1 MKYLVCGEA
10 LIDLIHDESN
20 TWKAHQGGG
29 PFNTAIA
36 LAKLGESVAFLG
48 RLSGDSWGRSLEN
61 ALLAAGVLP
70 ERIVPAA
77 EPTSLAVV
85 EVSDNGKAD
94 YTFYLSDTSNFA
106 WRTNELP
113 ASLND
118 YHLLHIGTL
127 ALVIEPSNEILLE
140 WVKRCQ
146 DESLIMIDLNARP
159 SVISD
164 SSNYLAL
171 IKPWLSIADVVKA
184 SDDDLKFLYPD
195 LTWQAAV
202 AEIFSQSHVS
212 LFAITVG
219 AAGAH
224 LVTKEVSVS
233 AAAPKVPVIDT
244 VGAGDTFSA
253 GLISKLAA
261 SNLIEKNQLQNASTS
276 QLQSALEFA
285 VAAAALSCTKP
296 GAQSPTRAE
305 VESLL
310 NDN

>member
-1 MKYLVCGEA
+1 MNYLVCGEA

-20 TWKAHQGGG
+20 NWKAHQGGG

-36 LAKLGESVAFLG
+36 LARLGESVGFLG

-61 ALLAAGVLP
+61 ALLTAGVSP
-70 ERIVPAA
+70 EQIVLAA

-85 EVSDNGKAD
+85 EVSDKGKAD

-106 WRTNELP
+106 WKSTELP
-113 ASLND
+113 ASLNG

-127 ALVIEPSNEILLE
+127 ALVIEPSSQILLE
-140 WVKRCQ
+140 WVKQ
-146 DESLIMIDLNARP
+146 HQQEVIIMIDLNVRP

-164 SSNYLAL
+164 ASHYLAL
-171 IKPWLSIADVVKA
+171 IKPWLSVADVIKA

-195 LTWQAAV
+195 LTWREAV
-202 AEIFSQSHVS
+202 AEIFSGSGVS
-212 LFAITVG
+212 LFAVTAG
-219 AAGAH
+219 ATGAH

-233 AAAPKVPVIDT
+233 AAAPHVSVIDT

-261 SNLIEKNQLQNASTS
+261 SDLIQRNQLQNASAA

-285 VAAAALSCTKP
+285 VAASALSCTKP
-296 GAQSPTRAE
+296 GAQSPTKAE

-310 NDN
+310 NDS

>member
-20 TWKAHQGGG
+20 TWIAHQGGG

-36 LAKLGESVAFLG
+36 LARLGESVAFLG

-94 YTFYLSDTSNFA
+94 YTFYLSGTSNFA
-106 WRTNELP
+106 WKSTELP
-113 ASLND
+113 ASLD
-118 YHLLHIGTL
+118 GYQLLHIGTL
-127 ALVIEPSNEILLE
+127 ALVVEPSNEILFE
-140 WVKRCQ
+140 WLKRCQ
-146 DESLIMIDLNARP
+146 DEALIMIDLNARP

-164 SSNYLAL
+164 ASNYLAL
-171 IKPWLSIADVVKA
+171 IKPWLSIADVIKA

-202 AEIFSQSHVS
+202 AEIFSQSRVS
-212 LFAITVG
+212 LFAITAG

-224 LVTKEVSVS
+224 LVTREVLVS
-233 AAAPKVPVIDT
+233 AAAPKVPVFDT

-253 GLISKLAA
+253 GLISMLAA
-261 SNLIEKNQLQNASTS
+261 SNLIEKNQLPHASTA

-285 VAAAALSCTKP
+285 VAAAAMSCTKP
-296 GAQSPTRAE
+296 GAQSPTRSE